1 MNQLA
6 RYLFDRL
13 ILDFSGVDIEEVRA
27 MLREEDSQESRA
39 LLSRLIEDRGLE
51 ELELTVADCLKD
63 EIRNG
68 INEETIGRQLLLFSE
83 S

>member
-1 MNQLA
+1 VKQLA
-6 RYLFDRL
+6 RYLFDK
-13 ILDFSGVDIEEVRA
+13 IVIDISGTDIEEIRA

-39 LLSRLIEDRGLE
+39 LLAKLIEERGLE

-68 INEETIGRQLLLFSE
+68 ISEDTIARQLSMYSE